1 MVSPP
6 PPPHH
11 HHPGSH
17 GNASN
22 FSIEILRRKRKKK
35 RKESPLPVNPVF
47 TTVSSTVMFLV

>member
-6 PPPHH
+6 PPPH